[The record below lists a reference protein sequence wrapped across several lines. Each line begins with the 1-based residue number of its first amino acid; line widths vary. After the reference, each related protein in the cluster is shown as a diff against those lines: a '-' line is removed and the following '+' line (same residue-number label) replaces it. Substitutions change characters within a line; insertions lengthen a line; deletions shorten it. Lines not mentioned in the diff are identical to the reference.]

1 MDQLFKV
8 FWSFKSEVKESR
20 EALPRSFSYK
30 KLPKT
35 TEFNDFRNICTA
47 YNEG

>member
-20 EALPRSFSYK
+20 EALPRSFFVYFTI
-30 KLPKT
+30 PIMRRQT
-35 TEFNDFRNICTA
+35 
-47 YNEG
+47 